1 MKTPAGQEALVI
13 MARYPGEGA
22 VKTRLARDLGPQVT
36 LRLYRAF
43 IDDLAGKFGSR
54 SRPLIWYY
62 LPASSPFPQ
71 LFSRR
76 FACRPQS
83 GSSLQERMLRIFEEL
98 FGEGCKRVVVIGADV
113 PHIPAEA
120 VDEAFSLLDAADVV
134 LRPSRDGGYHL
145 IGLTSPWDLFSGI
158 PMSTDRVLLDTT
170 ERAESMGLSVHCLAP
185 SFDVDTVDDLKRL
198 SRFLETTEDP
208 LPRTRQVMA
217 EIFRVK
223 GKGAKDKGEEKKR

>member
-13 MARYPGEGA
+13 MARYPEEGA
-22 VKTRLARDLGPQVT
+22 VKTRLARDLGQQAT

-43 IDDLAGKFGSR
+43 IDDLAGKFGSL

-62 LPASSPFPQ
+62 FPAASPFQ
-71 LFSRR
+71 RLFSRR
-76 FACRPQS
+76 FPCRPQS
-83 GSSLQERMLRIFEEL
+83 GTTLQERMLRLFEEL

-120 VDEAFSLLDAADVV
+120 VDEAFSLLEAADVV

-145 IGLTSPWDLFSGI
+145 IGLKAPWDLFSGI
-158 PMSTDRVLLDTT
+158 PMSTDRVLHDTI
-170 ERAESMGLSVHCLAP
+170 ERAASMGLSVHCLEP

-198 SRFLETTEDP
+198 SRFLETTEDS
-208 LPRTRQVMA
+208 LPRTREA
-217 EIFRVK
+217 LRKILLK
-223 GKGAKDKGEEKKR
+223 